1 LEVPVR
7 LARLAGRRRAL
18 AAAAM
23 VVAVASPLA
32 GCGITHVQDLN
43 FRVDTRLHFDTPKDR
58 SKVHLPLTI
67 SWQIKDFRIAAKGSE
82 PPSDGAGYF
91 AVFVDRQPIHP
102 EQTMKAVADDRFCRR
117 DPKCPDDAY
126 LHDRQ
131 IYTTTSTTLRFDQ
144 IANLSSHDTLQL
156 HTFVVVLMNTA
167 GHRIGESAWE
177 LDLRIPKVGLS

>member
-1 LEVPVR
+1 MR
-7 LARLAGRRRAL
+7 LALVARRCRAL
-18 AAAAM
+18 AAAAL
-23 VVAVASPLA
+23 VVTVASPLA

-43 FRVDTRLHFDTPKDR
+43 FRVDNRLHFDTPKDR
-58 SKVHLPLTI
+58 SKVYLPLTI
-67 SWQIKDFRIAAKGSE
+67 SWHVKDFRIAAKGSE

-91 AVFVDRQPIHP
+91 AVFVDRQPIGP
-102 EQTMKAVADDRFCRR
+102 EQTMKAVADDRFCKR

-126 LHDRQ
+126 LRDRQ
-131 IYTTTSTTLRFDQ
+131 IYTTTSTTIHFDQ
-144 IANLSSHDTLQL
+144 ITNLNSHDKLQL